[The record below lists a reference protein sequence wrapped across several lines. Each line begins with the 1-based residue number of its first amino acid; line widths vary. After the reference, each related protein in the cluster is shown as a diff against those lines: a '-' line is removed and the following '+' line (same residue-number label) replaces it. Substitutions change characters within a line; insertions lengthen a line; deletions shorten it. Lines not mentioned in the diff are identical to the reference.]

1 MFKDIAHSN
10 KKTNMKSK
18 SMKTWMIGI
27 ITLSTL
33 SVKAQDGN
41 MVYNHSF
48 ENLSGKVNSPGAIF
62 LADSMS
68 SSNNTTV
75 DIFTNEACSKNYG
88 VPENYMG
95 SQQSK
100 TGNNYAGFL
109 AYYADDAGFF
119 EVIPGYQKYSEY
131 PQMKLRE
138 PLVKGKS
145 YTISYNVSLS
155 ENSAYAISGIGV
167 YFSNYKIDQKNNA
180 FLTITPDIIW
190 SDIQTS
196 KEWVTLSSTYVAYG
210 GELYLTLG
218 AFEDFMEVKKMIEPN
233 TNNSRKAY
241 YYLDEIS
248 LTPSAVIEPT
258 STDFSIISI
267 MAGSC
272 FQLKNLNFETDKSVI
287 LESSF
292 AELDLLSDFLK
303 MYPAIQVYLDGYT
316 DKTGTKQYNVVLS
329 EERAKAV
336 KKYLT
341 DDGIKESRLLAR
353 GYGEILPIDKKND
366 NSLTNRR
373 VEVTLCDD
381 TKD

>member
-1 MFKDIAHSN
+1 MMI
-10 KKTNMKSK
+10 KSLK
-18 SMKTWMIGI
+18 RLTFGM
-27 ITLSTL
+27 ITLSTVAL
-33 SVKAQDGN
+33 NAQDGN
-41 MVYNHSF
+41 LVYNHSF

-95 SQQSK
+95 SQNSK
-100 TGNNYAGFL
+100 GGNNYAGFL
-109 AYYADDAGFF
+109 AYFADEAGFF

-131 PQMKLRE
+131 PQFKLRE
-138 PLVKGKS
+138 PLVAGKS
-145 YTISYNVSLS
+145 YTITYNVSLA
-155 ENSAYAISGIGV
+155 ENSAYAVSGIGV
-167 YFSNYKIDQKNNA
+167 YFSNYKIDQKSNA
-180 FLTITPDIIW
+180 FLSITPDIVW
-190 SDIQTS
+190 SDIQTN
-196 KEWVTLSSTYVAYG
+196 KDWTTLSSTYVAFG
-210 GELYLTLG
+210 GEQFLTIG
-218 AFEDFMEVKKMIEPN
+218 TFEDFMEIKKVIEPN

-241 YYLDEIS
+241 YFLDEIS
-248 LTPSAVIEPT
+248 LALSPVIEPT
-258 STDFSIISI
+258 ASEFSITNI

-272 FQLKNLNFETDKSVI
+272 FQLKNLNFETDKAII

-292 AELDLLSDFLK
+292 AELNLLSDFLK

-366 NSLTNRR
+366 NSATNRR